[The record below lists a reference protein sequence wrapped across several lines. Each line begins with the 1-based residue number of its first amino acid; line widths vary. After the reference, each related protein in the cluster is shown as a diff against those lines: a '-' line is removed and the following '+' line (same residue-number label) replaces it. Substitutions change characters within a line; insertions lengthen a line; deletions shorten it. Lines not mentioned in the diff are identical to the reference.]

1 MSTENVIEVN
11 ILPEI
16 PAGTVEE
23 QVTWIAS
30 LIAGHEADMAALA
43 AEAKKHA
50 AEIDSLKAKV
60 RQLLPVGTH
69 TFGNIKVTIS
79 NPARSFDSK
88 AFMASYPVEMNPAL
102 YKAVIDTAALPPKLK
117 DQFMAA
123 GTGDPKVTVK

>member
-1 MSTENVIEVN
+1 MSTEATTPAADAE
-11 ILPEI
+11 L
-16 PAGTVEE
+16 PAGTIEE
-23 QVTWIAS
+23 QVTWIVS
-30 LIAGHEADMAALA
+30 LITGHEAEIADHA

-50 AEIDSLKAKV
+50 AEIDSLKAQL
-60 RQLLPVGTH
+60 RELLPVGKH
-69 TFGNIKVTIS
+69 TYGNSTVTIA
-79 NPARSFDSK
+79 NPARSFDAK

>member
-1 MSTENVIEVN
+1 MSTEPNATTD
-11 ILPEI
+11 L

-23 QVTWIAS
+23 QVTWLAS
-30 LIAGHEADMAALA
+30 LIAGHEAEVAALV
-43 AEAKKHA
+43 AEAKKHT

-79 NPARSFDSK
+79 KPSRSFDSS
-88 AFMASYPVEMNPAL
+88 AFMKSYPVEMNPAL

-117 DQFMAA
+117 DQFMAE
-123 GTGDPKVTVK
+123 GTGEPKVTIK